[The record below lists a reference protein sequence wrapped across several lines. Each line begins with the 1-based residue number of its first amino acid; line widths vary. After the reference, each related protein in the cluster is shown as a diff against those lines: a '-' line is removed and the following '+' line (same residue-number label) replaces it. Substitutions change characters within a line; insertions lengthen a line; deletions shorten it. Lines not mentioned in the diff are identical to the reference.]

1 MLILI
6 NLLKLTSAPELW
18 KTSHV
23 FIFYFLFNNSLN
35 VWVIIPWIL
44 KCIFRSTHQWC
55 FVKNGV
61 LKSIENFAGKYLC
74 WCLFLI
80 KLQAVLESLFSKIVG
95 LQACKFIKKR
105 LQHRFFSG
113 KFAKFVRT
121 LILKNICEMAAF
133 IFYWQHIPWFKIL
146 ESLILWKMTHFYT

>member
-1 MLILI
+1 MRKSVNLNKSTEI
-6 NLLKLTSAPELW
+6 NQCSRIVKDITC
-18 KTSHV
+18 
-23 FIFYFLFNNSLN
+23 FYLFFLFNNSLN

-121 LILKNICEMAAF
+121 LILKNICEMTAF
-133 IFYWQHIPWFKIL
+133 IFY
-146 ESLILWKMTHFYT
+146 